1 MEFIWVRIL
10 IIPCQMFNL
19 QRKLGEGTSQS
30 LGKWQIEK
38 KVEFSKVKFFDV
50 IKFVELQL
58 MKLLHYQFQV
68 CNFVI
73 IWKVSVLLL
82 IVMDYLYFDMNIKHL
97 HPTVLQCY
105 GWEIQHKIEIIW
117 VETPSN
123 ISLFRK
129 LSISCDLM
137 RFGPIYNWDVILS
150 FHYWPGE
157 TPLCHC
163 RLSIYR
169 DSPVGGVGVWDE
181 VPVQHQLL
189 HYLLP
194 TWEAWGPACLL
205 SPHLEAYW
213 VMVSLSSSVR
223 LRDRPE

>member
-1 MEFIWVRIL
+1 
-10 IIPCQMFNL
+10 
-19 QRKLGEGTSQS
+19 
-30 LGKWQIEK
+30 
-38 KVEFSKVKFFDV
+38 
-50 IKFVELQL
+50 

-105 GWEIQHKIEIIW
+105 GWEIQHKIEINIG

-150 FHYWPGE
+150 FHYWPG
-157 TPLCHC
+157 
-163 RLSIYR
+163 R
-169 DSPVGGVGVWDE
+169 DST
-181 VPVQHQLL
+181 LS
-189 HYLLP
+189 LP
-194 TWEAWGPACLL
+194 SLNLQRLTSRWSWCLRWGASAASASSLPSPYMRSMRPCL
-205 SPHLEAYW
+205 SPLT
-213 VMVSLSSSVR
+213 SLGSVLSDGLSLLLRQVEGPTRVEGLQQEPDVFSSVDFQT
-223 LRDRPE
+223 LK